1 MQRHYTGLV
10 LSCLLTGPDHQAI
23 ATTLTGIVRTMSTPD
38 PHVTMLLQNLDLAD
52 RFQADE
58 FLDLVYEE
66 LRALASRHMQREQVG
81 HTLQP
86 TALVH
91 EAYLKLAGGQKVD
104 WESRAHFFGIAARS
118 MRQVLVDHARKRETT
133 KRGGDLNRVTLHSQV
148 LADSDED
155 CDILDLHAALERLTA
170 MDPQL
175 SELVEVRFFAG
186 LTLDESAVALG
197 VSRRKVA
204 KDWSVARLWLS
215 RELNG

>member
-1 MQRHYTGLV
+1 M
-10 LSCLLTGPDHQAI
+10 LSCLLTGFDHQAI
-23 ATTLTGIVRTMSTPD
+23 VTTISEIVDTMNTTNPR
-38 PHVTMLLQNLDLAD
+38 VTRLLQNLDLAD

-58 FLDLVYEE
+58 FLDLVYGE
-66 LRALASRHMQREQVG
+66 LRALAGRHMQREQAA

-91 EAYLKLAGGQKVD
+91 EAYLRLAGGQKID

-118 MRQVLVDHARKRETT
+118 MRQVLVDHARKREAA
-133 KRGGDLNRVTLHSQV
+133 KRGGGLISVTLHSDV
-148 LADSDED
+148 PADNDD
-155 CDILDLHAALERLTA
+155 GCDILDLHAALERLAA

-175 SELVEVRFFAG
+175 SKLVEVRFFAG
-186 LTLDESAVALG
+186 LTLDEAAVALG

-215 RELNG
+215 RELNGQ